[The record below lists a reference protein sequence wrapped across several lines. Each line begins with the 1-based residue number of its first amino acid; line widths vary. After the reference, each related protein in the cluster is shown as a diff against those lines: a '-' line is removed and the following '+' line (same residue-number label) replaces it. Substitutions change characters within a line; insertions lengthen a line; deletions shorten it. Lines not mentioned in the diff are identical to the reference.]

1 MPLNIDWHQI
11 LIHLF
16 NFFLLLAVL
25 NYFLYEPVLSFMKK
39 REEHYK
45 VMDRETEKKLRE
57 ANNILEE
64 NKHRLENSDQEIKL
78 YRDKQIQETSSIVK
92 EKLDMAK
99 EQEIRIISE
108 AKKKAEIERHKI
120 VESAHK
126 DIKSMAIN
134 MTKKLIKNNDTD
146 MYDDFI
152 ESSLSGD
159 EKDE

>member
-39 REEHYK
+39 REEHYNTLNS
-45 VMDRETEKKLRE
+45 ETEDKLKE

-64 NKHRLENSDQEIKL
+64 NQRKLENSSQELKL

-99 EQEIRIISE
+99 EQEQRIIAE
-108 AKKKAEIERHKI
+108 AKKKAEVERHKI

-126 DIKSMAIN
+126 DIKAMALN
-134 MTKKLIKNNDTD
+134 MTKKLIKSNDTD